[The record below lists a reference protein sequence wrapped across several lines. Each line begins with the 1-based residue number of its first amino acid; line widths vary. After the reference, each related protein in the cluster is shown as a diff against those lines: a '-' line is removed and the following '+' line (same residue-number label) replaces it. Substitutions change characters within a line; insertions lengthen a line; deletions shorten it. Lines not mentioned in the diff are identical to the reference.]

1 MVVRRR
7 FLAVL
12 AVAAVAG
19 ASTLPAP
26 ATAADGARTRVKSLE
41 FRGEVTFPTGT
52 TFAGTQLG
60 GLSSITYD
68 ERRDVYYA
76 VSDDQGT
83 INPVRWYTLKIDVSD
98 GRLDAGDVRVVDVT
112 TALDISGLPYVPGSL
127 DPEGLALGPRRE
139 LYLSSEGKPLNVPVI
154 QPFIRRYDRSG
165 RVTAELA
172 VPAHFLT
179 NATGTQGVRNNLGFE
194 SLAVTPD
201 GESLL
206 TANEGALVQD
216 GPAADLG
223 RRSFVRILRYDLD
236 RTARPAE
243 EYVYVVDPVAEPPVP
258 ANQFRVNGIVELLP
272 LDDDGTALAMERSF
286 SVGARNTVKIH
297 EISTRSAS
305 DVAGIDDLF
314 DETTGTPAAFTP
326 VSKRFLFDFAD
337 VVPVVDNIEGLT
349 MGPRLPGGKRA
360 VIAVSDN
367 NFAATQFTQF
377 VLLAADVRGD

>member
-7 FLAVL
+7 FFV
-12 AVAAVAG
+12 AVAATVVAA
-19 ASTLPAP
+19 ASSLPA
-26 ATAADGARTRVKSLE
+26 AASASDGERARVRSLE

-68 ERRDVYYA
+68 DKRDVYYA

-83 INPVRWYTLKIDVSD
+83 INPVRWYTLRIDVSD
-98 GRLDAGDVRVVDVT
+98 GRLDPGDVRVVDVT
-112 TALDISGLPYVPGSL
+112 TALDVTGLPYTPGSL
-127 DPEGLALGPRRE
+127 DPEGLTLGPRRE
-139 LYLSSEGKPLNVPVI
+139 LYLSSEGKPLNVPAI
-154 QPFIRRYDRSG
+154 QPFIRRYSRAG
-165 RVTAELA
+165 RVTAELP

-179 NATGTQGVRNNLGFE
+179 DASGTRGVRNNLGFE

-223 RRSFVRILRYDLD
+223 LPSFTRILRYDLD
-236 RTARPAE
+236 HTARPAE

-272 LDDDGTALAMERSF
+272 LDDHGTALAMERSF
-286 SVGARNTVKIH
+286 SVGALNTVKIH
-297 EISTRSAS
+297 EISTRGAT
-305 DVAGIDDLF
+305 DVSGVDDLY
-314 DETTGTPAAFTP
+314 DEATGTPAAFTP
-326 VSKRFLFDFAD
+326 VSKRFLFDFASA
-337 VVPVVDNIEGLT
+337 VPVVDNIEGLT
-349 MGPRLPGGKRA
+349 FGPRLKGGKRA

-367 NFAATQFTQF
+367 NFAANQFTQF
-377 VLLAADVRGD
+377 VLLAADVKGD

>member
-12 AVAAVAG
+12 ATALLAG
-19 ASTLPAP
+19 ASSLPA
-26 ATAADGARTRVKSLE
+26 AASASDGARTRVERLA

-68 ERRDVYYA
+68 ARRDVYYA

-83 INPVRWYTLKIDVSD
+83 INPVRWYTLKIDVRD
-98 GRLDAGDVRVVDVT
+98 GRLDPGDVRVIDVT
-112 TALDISGLPYVPGSL
+112 TALDITGQPYAPGSL
-127 DPEGLALGPRRE
+127 DPEGLTLGPRRE

-154 QPFIRRYDRSG
+154 QPFIRRYDRAG
-165 RVTAELA
+165 RVTAELPI
-172 VPAHFLT
+172 PAHFLT
-179 NATGTQGVRNNLGFE
+179 NATGTSGVRNNLGFE

-223 RRSFVRILRYDLD
+223 QRSFARILRYDLEH
-236 RTARPAE
+236 TARPAQ

-272 LDDDGTALAMERSF
+272 LDDDGAALAMERSF

-297 EISTRSAS
+297 EISTQGAT
-305 DVAGIDDLF
+305 DVSGVDDLY
-314 DETTGTPAAFTP
+314 DEATGTPGAFTP

-349 MGPRLPGGKRA
+349 MGPRMKDGTRV

-367 NFAATQFTQF
+367 NFAANQFTQF
-377 VLLAADVRGD
+377 VLLAADVKGD